1 VTERARVASL
11 PDGTPVGDLPLTRV
25 AISRLRVEGVLTL
38 GDLRAMRDHDLLRL
52 RAFGRGS
59 LAAVRSLVPAPA
71 AASSEVMIA
80 GRRFTLG
87 AVYEP
92 APHVRPYEPGRLLPL
107 RLVGYDPT
115 YPWPRGR
122 VEAELVGVQGTRRR
136 VRRLSGQA
144 WVRWAGERVE
154 EGEGR

>member
-1 VTERARVASL
+1 MTERARVASL
-11 PDGTPVGDLPLTRV
+11 PDGTPVGDLPLPRAV
-25 AISRLRVEGVLTL
+25 INRLRVEGVPTL

-87 AVYEP
+87 AVYARQP
-92 APHVRPYEPGRLLPL
+92 RLYGHRRRRLLGHDPDSPL
-107 RLVGYDPT
+107 PG
-115 YPWPRGR
+115 GR
-122 VEAELVGVQGTRRR
+122 VEVEVVASGRLQVMAGT
-136 VRRLSGQA
+136 V
-144 WVRWAGERVE
+144 WVAWAGEPV
-154 EGEGR
+154 GDGPGDSGR